1 MNAVSLVFAA
11 AGFKIK
17 YAILYADAFALAT
30 ARAAGSLLMTGDPEL
45 RDIGEVEALWI
56 GR

>member
-1 MNAVSLVFAA
+1 MFLDPY
-11 AGFKIK
+11 G
-17 YAILYADAFALAT
+17 DAFALAT

-45 RDIGEVEALWI
+45 KKIGEGETLWI